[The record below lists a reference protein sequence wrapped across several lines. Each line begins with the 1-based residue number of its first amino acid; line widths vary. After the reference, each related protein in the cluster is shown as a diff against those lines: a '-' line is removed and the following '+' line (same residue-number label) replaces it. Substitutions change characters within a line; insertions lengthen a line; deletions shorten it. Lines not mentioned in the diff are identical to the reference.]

1 MDSGGRTDGTIS
13 PDPRRRR
20 IKDLDLGHG
29 GSALRQPGQITFEEF
44 GGSSGNSY
52 TWVELRDDLT
62 VSLLQAR
69 LIELNLPINVAV
81 GTRD

>member
-1 MDSGGRTDGTIS
+1 MALKNPGAHPNCLRLRRPRSRQGKLGASAGR
-13 PDPRRRR
+13 
-20 IKDLDLGHG
+20 
-29 GSALRQPGQITFEEF
+29 QITFEQF
-44 GGSSGNSY
+44 GASPGNSY